1 MARAFLDQT
10 TSEPALTPK
19 GGGWARAGFSW
30 SRNAFVA
37 ILAILAN
44 LGLALAQE
52 SAEEAPPEIE
62 WREWN
67 DELFE
72 LSAATGRH
80 ILLDLNAR
88 WCHWCHFMEE
98 RTYAHPAVRDLVDKA
113 YLAVKVDQD
122 ANPDLAVR
130 YGDWGWPATIIFGP
144 DGKEVAKLQGF
155 QRPSLMT
162 QILYTVVAAPDQVP
176 ELVKVPKVQPVIDG
190 ALSDAA
196 RARLINLLDET
207 YDLDFGGWGRR
218 LKFLQPHVIEYAG
231 QEARAGDA
239 ELKSRLLKSLN
250 AAMALNDPVWGGL
263 YQYSHERD
271 WSAPHYEKIMA
282 SQASGITIYA
292 RAYRDFADPL
302 YLETAE
308 SIAGYLLT
316 RMRDDGGA
324 FYTSQ
329 DADVDSELLGAEFYA
344 LDQEGRAALGSQ
356 PTIDTNRYSRENG
369 WIASGLLDLYAV
381 TGNAR
386 YLEAAK
392 GALSW
397 IVENRA
403 ISGGG
408 FAHGA
413 SDRGGPYLA
422 ANISMGPAMLKMYM
436 ATGDLIWLERAGDA
450 ADFIEEH
457 FRDRRAGYVSTKEPL
472 VRAAAFE
479 EPHLSVE
486 ENIELARFANLLA
499 HTYGDLR
506 YRDMAI
512 HAMRF
517 LASDSVTERRRFMLG
532 AVLADA
538 ELRAEPAHVTI
549 VGAKSDPV
557 AQALHRAGLGLP
569 FDYLRVDFW
578 DPSEGPMFNPDI
590 TYPELDQAAA
600 FACANGICSLPVFSP
615 EELVTAVE
623 RTLR

>member
-1 MARAFLDQT
+1 MVRLLAVTIF
-10 TSEPALTPK
+10 
-19 GGGWARAGFSW
+19 
-30 SRNAFVA
+30 
-37 ILAILAN
+37 AILAN
-44 LGLALAQE
+44 LGFALAQQ
-52 SAEEAPPEIE
+52 SAEEGPPEIE

-72 LSAATGRH
+72 LSAATGRYV
-80 ILLDLNAR
+80 LLDLNAR

-98 RTYAHPAVRDLVDKA
+98 RTYAHPAVRNLVDKA

-155 QRPSLMT
+155 QRPSLMAR
-162 QILYTVVAAPDQVP
+162 ILYTVVAAPDKVP
-176 ELVKVPKVQPVIDG
+176 ELVSAPKVQPAVDG
-190 ALSDAA
+190 ALSNAA
-196 RARLINLLDET
+196 RARLIGLLDET
-207 YDLDFGGWGRR
+207 YDVEYGGWGRR
-218 LKFLQPHVIEYAG
+218 LKFLQPQVIEYAG
-231 QEARAGDA
+231 QQSRAGDA
-239 ELKSRLLKSLN
+239 EFRRRLVESLD
-250 AAMALNDPVWGGL
+250 AAMVLNDPVWGGM

-282 SQASGITIYA
+282 SQSSGITIYA
-292 RAYRDFADPL
+292 RGYRDLGNPA
-302 YLETAE
+302 YLSTAK
-308 SIAGYLLT
+308 SIADYLLT

-329 DADVDSELLGAEFYA
+329 DADVNSKLLGTEFYG
-344 LDQEGRAALGSQ
+344 LDQKGRAALGLQ

-369 WIASGLLDLYAV
+369 WIASALLDLYAV
-381 TGNAR
+381 TGDAR
-386 YLEAAK
+386 YLDAAK
-392 GALSW
+392 SALSW

-403 ISGGG
+403 MSGGG

-436 ATGDLIWLERAGDA
+436 ATGDVIWLERAGA
-450 ADFIEEH
+450 VADFIEET
-457 FRDRRAGYVSTKEPL
+457 FRDRRAGYVSTKKPL
-472 VRAAAFE
+472 VKAAAFK

-486 ENIELARFANLLA
+486 ENIEVARFANLLS

-517 LASDSVTERRRFMLG
+517 LASDAVTERRRFMLG
-532 AVLADA
+532 TVLVDS
-538 ELRAEPAHVTI
+538 ELRTEPAHVTI
-549 VGAKSDPV
+549 VGAKSDPA
-557 AQALHRAGLGLP
+557 AQALHQAGLGLP

-578 DPSEGPMFNPDI
+578 DPNEGPMFNADI
-590 TYPELDQAAA
+590 EYPKLDKAVA

-615 EELVTAVE
+615 EDLLAAVE
-623 RTLR
+623 KISK